1 MSGRVTA
8 APVSERPRSPH
19 APLGLVLLLGAL
31 TAFPAMSID
40 MYLPS
45 LPALAHDLHAT
56 AGQAQLT
63 VAAFFTGLAL
73 GQLVY
78 GPLSD
83 RVGRRPPLLFGASIY
98 VAASLGC
105 AFAPNVEALIALR
118 FLQALGACAG
128 SVVSR
133 AAVRDRYSGHEM
145 VHVFSL
151 LLLVMGVAPV
161 LAPFL
166 GGQLLLVGGWRTI
179 FGVLTALGGLIG
191 LTVFFRL
198 KESRSAETER
208 QARSES
214 PVAAYLAL
222 LRRREVSAYVL
233 AGALS
238 GAALFTYIAS
248 APDLLINTFHVRAQD
263 FGWVFAVN
271 AVGLIG
277 GAQLNA
283 RWARTTPS
291 AVILRRA
298 LAAGTVCAAA
308 LCVAAWSGWGGLV
321 GVLVPTFGVIASMG
335 FTQPNAT
342 ACAMA
347 VDGRRG
353 GSTSALLG
361 SAGFGVGAVAAGIT
375 SLVSDGSARPMA
387 AMILAA
393 LLVGQAVLWTLA
405 PRPHAAPDT
414 AASEGSAAA
423 PLS

>member
-1 MSGRVTA
+1 MNADT
-8 APVSERPRSPH
+8 PVARPKSPH

-45 LPALAHDLHAT
+45 LPALARDLHAT

-78 GPLSD
+78 GPWSD
-83 RVGRRPPLLFGASIY
+83 RVGRRPPLLIGATVY

-105 AFAPNVEALIALR
+105 ALAPSVEALIGLR

-128 SVVSR
+128 SVISR
-133 AAVRDRYSGHEM
+133 AAVRDRYTGHEM

-151 LLLVMGVAPV
+151 LMLVMGVAPV

-166 GGQLLLVGGWRTI
+166 GGQLLLLGSWRLI
-179 FGVLTALGGLIG
+179 FGVLTGLGGLIG
-191 LTVFFRL
+191 LAVFLRL
-198 KESRSAETER
+198 TESRSAETAL

-214 PVAAYLAL
+214 PLRAYLSL
-222 LRRREVSAYVL
+222 LARRDVTAYVL

-238 GAALFTYIAS
+238 GAALFTYIAN
-248 APDLLINTFHVRAQD
+248 APDLLITTFHVRPQD
-263 FGWVFAVN
+263 FGWVFAIN

-277 GAQLNA
+277 GAQINA
-283 RWARTTPS
+283 RLARTTPS

-298 LAAGTVCAAA
+298 LASATVFAVG
-308 LCVAAWSGWGGLV
+308 LCVTAWTGWGGLA

-342 ACAMA
+342 ACAMSA
-347 VDGRRG
+347 DARRG

-361 SAGFGVGAVAAGIT
+361 ATGFGVGAMAAAVA
-375 SLVSDGSARPMA
+375 SLVHDGTARPMA
-387 AMILAA
+387 GMILGA
-393 LLVGQAVLWTLA
+393 LLIGQAVLWGVA
-405 PRPHAAPDT
+405 PRPEATPADAAT
-414 AASEGSAAA
+414 AVS
-423 PLS
+423 

>member
-1 MSGRVTA
+1 MLQRSTAWRMTCAMSAAA
-8 APVSERPRSPH
+8 APSKRIKSPH

-45 LPALAHDLHAT
+45 LPTLAADLHAT

-78 GPLSD
+78 GPWSD
-83 RVGRRPPLLFGASIY
+83 RAGRRPPLLIGIGVY
-98 VAASLGC
+98 VAASIGC
-105 AFAPNVEALIALR
+105 VVAPSIEALIGLR

-128 SVVSR
+128 SVIAR
-133 AAVRDRYSGHEM
+133 AAVRDKYQGHEA

-166 GGQLLLVGGWRTI
+166 GGALLLVGSWRLI
-179 FGVLTALGGLIG
+179 FAVLAVFGALIG
-191 LTVFFRL
+191 GAILLRLT
-198 KESRSAETER
+198 ESRSAETLA

-222 LRRREVSAYVL
+222 LRQREVTGYVL

-238 GAALFTYIAS
+238 GAALFTYIAN
-248 APDLLINTFHVRAQD
+248 APDLLITTFGIRPQD

-271 AVGLIG
+271 AIGLIG
-277 GAQLNA
+277 GAQINA
-283 RWARTTPS
+283 RLARTTPS
-291 AVILRRA
+291 GVILRRA
-298 LAAGTVCAAA
+298 LWVGTGFAVL
-308 LCVAAWSGWGGLV
+308 LCVMAWTGWGGLM
-321 GVLVPTFGVIASMG
+321 GVLVPTFGVISSMG

-342 ACAMA
+342 ACAMQ
-347 VDGRRG
+347 VDGRRS

-361 SAGFGVGAVAAGIT
+361 AAGFGVGAVAAAAA
-375 SLVSDGSARPMA
+375 SLVHDGTARPMA
-387 AMILAA
+387 GMILAA
-393 LLVGQAVLWTLA
+393 LLIGQLSLRLLV
-405 PRPHAAPDT
+405 RR
-414 AASEGSAAA
+414 SA
-423 PLS
+423 